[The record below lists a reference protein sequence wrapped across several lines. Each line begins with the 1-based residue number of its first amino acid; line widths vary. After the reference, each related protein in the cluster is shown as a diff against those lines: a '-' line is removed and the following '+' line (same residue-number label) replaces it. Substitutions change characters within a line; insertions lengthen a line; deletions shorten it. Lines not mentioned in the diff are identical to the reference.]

1 MEQNPGP
8 ADASANLAVQLGPL
22 RLKNPVMSA
31 SGTFGYGE
39 EYSDFFDLR
48 RLGAIVVKGISLN
61 PRAGNPPPRLVE
73 TPAGMINAIGLENVG
88 VERFLSVKLPFL
100 RDLGVPVIVNI
111 FGSTVEEYAEM
122 AARLEGPSGIAAIEI
137 NVSCPNVKEGG
148 MVFGTDPAMT
158 SRVVEA
164 VRRATTLP
172 VITKLTPNVTS
183 IPQIAQAAREAG
195 SDIISCINTV
205 AAMSVDIFSRRPR
218 LANIFGGLSGP
229 AVKPIALRCVYE
241 VSRAVDCPVIGI
253 GGIMNAADA
262 LEFLLV
268 GAGAVQVG
276 TANFVNPLAS
286 IEIIEG
292 IERFL
297 KVEGIADIKSYAGS
311 LDTSCLF
318 PFAEDS
324 CAVIESEI
332 SRHPI

>member
-1 MEQNPGP
+1 
-8 ADASANLAVQLGPL
+8 
-22 RLKNPVMSA
+22 MSA

-39 EYSDFFDLR
+39 EYSTFFDLG
-48 RLGAIVVKGISLN
+48 RLGAIVVKGISLK

-88 VERFLSVKLPFL
+88 AERFLAVKLPFL
-100 RDLGVPVIVNI
+100 RDLGVPAIVNI
-111 FGSTVEEYAEM
+111 FGNTIEEYGEL
-122 AARLEGPSGIAAIEI
+122 AARLDGAPGIAALEI

-164 VRRATTLP
+164 VRGATRLP

-183 IPQIAQAAREAG
+183 ISEIAKAAQDAG
-195 SDIISCINTV
+195 TDIISCINTV

-218 LANIFGGLSGP
+218 LANVLGGLSGP

-241 VSRAVDCPVIGI
+241 VIRTVQCPVIGI
-253 GGIMNAADA
+253 GGIANAKDA
-262 LEFLLV
+262 LEFLLI
-268 GAGAVQVG
+268 GARAVQVG
-276 TANFVNPLAS
+276 TANFINPLAAV
-286 IEIIEG
+286 EIIDG

-297 KVEGIADIKSYAGS
+297 KVEGIAGIKSYIGS

-318 PFAEDS
+318 PFADDL
-324 CAVIESEI
+324 CAAIASEI
-332 SRHPI
+332 

>member
-1 MEQNPGP
+1 MEQNPNP
-8 ADASANLAVQLGPL
+8 TDASPDLAVQLGPL

-39 EYSDFFDLR
+39 EYSSFFDPG
-48 RLGAIVVKGISLN
+48 RLGAIVVKGISLE

-73 TPAGMINAIGLENVG
+73 TPAGIINAIGLENVG
-88 VERFLSVKLPFL
+88 AERFLAVKLPFL

-111 FGSTVEEYAEM
+111 LGGTIEEYGEL
-122 AARLEGPSGIAAIEI
+122 AARLDGAPGIAALEI
-137 NVSCPNVKEGG
+137 NVSCPNVREGG
-148 MVFGTDPAMT
+148 MVFGTDPTMT
-158 SRVVEA
+158 ARVVEA
-164 VRRATTLP
+164 VRAATRLP

-183 IPQIAQAAREAG
+183 ISEIAKAARGAG

-218 LANIFGGLSGP
+218 LANVLGGLSGP

-241 VSRAVDCPVIGI
+241 VARAVECPVIGI
-253 GGIMNAADA
+253 GGISNATDA
-262 LEFLLV
+262 LEFLLT

-276 TANFVNPLAS
+276 TANFVNPLAAV
-286 IEIIEG
+286 EIIDG

-297 KVEGIADIKSYAGS
+297 KVEGIAGIKDYIGR

-318 PFAEDS
+318 PFAEDL
-324 CAVIESEI
+324 CATIASEI
-332 SRHPI
+332 S